1 MSVDHRTIAAIALS
15 GTALNLL
22 GGLYLA
28 YDLFGGKH
36 GPLRTL
42 TRAVSYGVLFFL
54 AYTVFLPVSFS
65 VLAALGTG
73 GTLAI
78 EFARASRGARQT
90 RVGEALSSATRSA
103 CYGLGCWLLFGWR
116 FAVCFSVLTAAGQIV
131 AYRMG
136 FTPAMGLDAR
146 RQWRK
151 HLLGVANRTIGYA
164 VAGFVSAVVAQEQ
177 NRTAMLFGVGMGVTL
192 GAISAS
198 IGVIGPIIERWAD
211 SLPARRLGVF
221 GTVLIFSGFLL
232 ESIEH
237 WLVLFD
243 VPIR

>member
-1 MSVDHRTIAAIALS
+1 MSVDHRTVAVIALS

-42 TRAVSYGVLFFL
+42 TRAVTYGVLFFL
-54 AYTVFLPVSFS
+54 GYTVFLPISFA

-73 GTLAI
+73 GTLGV
-78 EFARASRGARQT
+78 EFASAARGTRQT
-90 RVGEALSSATRSA
+90 RVAEALSSVTRSA

-164 VAGFVSAVVAQEQ
+164 VAGFVSALVAQEQ

-198 IGVIGPIIERWAD
+198 IVVIGPIIERWAD
-211 SLPARRLGVF
+211 GLPARRLGVF
-221 GTVLIFSGFLL
+221 GTFLIFSGFLL

-243 VPIR
+243 MPIR